1 MIFSVILLI
10 VSFVLLIKGA
20 GFLVDGASSL
30 AKRWGISPLMIGLTI
45 VAFGTSAPELLIN
58 IFAAIRG
65 TSGITFGNIIG
76 SNIFNLLFILG
87 LSAVI
92 FPLTVNKGTIW
103 KEVPLALLAVVVL
116 GLTVNDWLIDKAHIS
131 VLSRIDGL
139 VLLCFFIIF
148 LYYTFAIAKQ
158 KSVNQSPAIKTYNLL
173 FSLIMVMGGLVMLIF
188 GGKWAVSSGTTIA
201 QALGASEALI
211 GLTILALGTSLPEL
225 FTSAVAAY
233 KKNPDIAVGNI
244 VGSNIFNILLV
255 LGVSGL
261 IRPAIF
267 SLSLNTDLLVL
278 AGSTALLF
286 IFLLIGKRHVLE
298 RWQGVIFVLLY
309 VSYVVFLI
317 SRG

>member
-45 VAFGTSAPELLIN
+45 VAFGTSAPELLVN

>member
-45 VAFGTSAPELLIN
+45 VALGTSAPELLVN

-158 KSVNQSPAIKTYNLL
+158 KSVNEAPAIKTYNLL

>member
-45 VAFGTSAPELLIN
+45 VALGTSAPELLVN